1 MVLLRRPRRNVL
13 IGSGATADFSGR
25 NKKCVYLLNHEDARR
40 AMSRRSSPCLAA
52 AAVAFANPFKSK
64 IISSDDSVLEIT
76 VPGDH
81 FMKITNFTQDGGTDR
96 AVVEVVLPGDTEN
109 GGTTNV
115 LTATRIDFSTGSNAQ
130 NSPEIGNRVT
140 IAGPAI
146 VRIRPVVGAK
156 LFITYKKERD
166 EGSGGGGGGGG
177 GSPTPIPIFSPTPT
191 TATPT
196 ALRSSLSHH
205 ASLSLSAGA
214 GLPSTRQSPSI
225 LPASI

>member
-1 MVLLRRPRRNVL
+1 MLALRCLVALTLLV
-13 IGSGATADFSGR
+13 
-25 NKKCVYLLNHEDARR
+25 
-40 AMSRRSSPCLAA
+40 A

-64 IISSDDSVLEIT
+64 IISSDDSILEIT

-109 GGTTNV
+109 GGSTNV
-115 LTATRIDFSTGSNAQ
+115 LTATRIDFSTGANAQ
-130 NSPEIGNRVT
+130 IAPEIGNRVT

-146 VRIRPVVGAK
+146 VKIRPIVGAK

-166 EGSGGGGGGGG
+166 EGSGGGGGGA
-177 GSPTPIPIFSPTPT
+177 SPTVIPIFSPTPGV

-196 ALRSSLSHH
+196 ATPFIFPTPF
-205 ASLSLSAGA
+205 G
-214 GLPSTRQSPSI
+214 G
-225 LPASI
+225 